1 VTAEQ
6 IAAITSR
13 RKRGIMK
20 TYDLRAGEH
29 ITNAAR
35 SMVALAT
42 SSNETVT
49 AKFNDIE
56 LLAYPNGSAED
67 ILKYYNAECDRRRQ
81 RYISSPEYKE
91 RQIRAENERRAK
103 AAALRNALAASPD
116 IATITDKDTWD
127 KTVEINADGYGKAVV
142 EYASLWARLMEG
154 QINSGSTL
162 DQCAEEMSHLADTD
176 GITGFM
182 YGCAVSILS
191 RAWKHGEALRRWHNL
206 KTQIGTEG
214 EAANASGGVLN
225 PALLSIG

>member
-1 VTAEQ
+1 
-6 IAAITSR
+6 
-13 RKRGIMK
+13 MK
-20 TYDLRAGEH
+20 TYELRAGEH

-35 SMVALAT
+35 AMVALAT

-56 LLAYPNGSAED
+56 LLAYPNSSAED
-67 ILKYYNAECDRRRQ
+67 ILKYYNAECDRRHQ

-91 RQIRAENERRAK
+91 RQIRAEKERRAK
-103 AAALRNALAASPD
+103 AAALRNALAVAPD
-116 IATITDKDTWD
+116 HITITDKDAWN
-127 KTVEINADGYGKAVV
+127 KTVEANPDGYGKAIMD
-142 EYASLWARLMEG
+142 YAELWARLMEG
-154 QINSGSTL
+154 QINGGKPL
-162 DQCAEEMSHLADTD
+162 EQCAEEMSHLADTD

-191 RAWKHGEALRRWHNL
+191 HTWKHGETLRRWHNI